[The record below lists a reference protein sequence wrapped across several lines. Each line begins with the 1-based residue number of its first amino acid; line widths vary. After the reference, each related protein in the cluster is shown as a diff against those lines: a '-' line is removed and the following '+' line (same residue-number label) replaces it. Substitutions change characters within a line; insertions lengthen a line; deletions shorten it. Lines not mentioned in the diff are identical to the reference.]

1 MFRIIEKMFI
11 VLLTSLMNAYCIV
24 NVSNPTKC
32 VFLSNEKCDM
42 QPTLINLQCST
53 IQSLCCFFT
62 KDTVK
67 NCTTTHLRLN

>member
-42 QPTLINLQCST
+42 QPTLLTYNVVPSNPCVVFLPKTQ
-53 IQSLCCFFT
+53 
-62 KDTVK
+62 
-67 NCTTTHLRLN
+67 LRIALLPICG